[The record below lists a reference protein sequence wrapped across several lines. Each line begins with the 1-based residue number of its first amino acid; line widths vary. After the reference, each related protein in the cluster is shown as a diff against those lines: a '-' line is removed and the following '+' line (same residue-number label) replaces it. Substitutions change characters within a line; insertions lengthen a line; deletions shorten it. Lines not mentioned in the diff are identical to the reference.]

1 MLQLAVVSRG
11 HVLQLRESFASKRQY
26 REQHELEM
34 RQREE
39 QQRMFTRIDQSRQA
53 TLEGTLKRSVTTTA
67 TAATLEGTLKRPA
80 TTTTPAERI
89 TTTGTSN
96 SSSTC
101 MYMYVLAVPVH
112 TLKTHRAFSM
122 AQGLNGY

>member
-53 TLEGTLKRSVTTTA
+53 TLEGTLKRPVTTA
-67 TAATLEGTLKRPA
+67 TAATLEGTLTRPA
-80 TTTTPAERI
+80 TTTTAERI
-89 TTTGTSN
+89 TTIGTSTIRVC
-96 SSSTC
+96 TC
-101 MYMYVLAVPVH
+101 TYY
-112 TLKTHRAFSM
+112 
-122 AQGLNGY
+122 